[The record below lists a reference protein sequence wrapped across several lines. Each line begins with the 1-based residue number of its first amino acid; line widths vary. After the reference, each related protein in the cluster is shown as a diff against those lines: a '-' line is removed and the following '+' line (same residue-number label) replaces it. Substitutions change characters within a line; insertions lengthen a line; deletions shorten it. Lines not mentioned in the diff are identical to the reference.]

1 MAFHRN
7 RKVENKMSD
16 TEIDETIEL
25 VRQSIITTK
34 SKRHCLKDFSGEIF
48 ELTPN
53 MLIKE
58 RNINSEETKELSGVA
73 ECILRKYEK
82 LLALS

>member
-1 MAFHRN
+1 MA
-7 RKVENKMSD
+7 D

-34 SKRHCLKDFSGEIF
+34 SKKHCLKDFSGEVF
-48 ELTPN
+48 ELTSS
-53 MLIKE
+53 MLLKE
-58 RNINSEETKELSGVA
+58 RSFNKEETKELSGVA

-82 LLALS
+82 LLSLS